1 MRESVLLLRI
11 GKVTFSV
18 STVSTFGTWQLVF
31 ARRNIRANLVLDGR
45 RSSWTASSSPSCLL
59 RVLPLEGSTSLTS
72 GVAFSLVLSVL
83 EMVFLAGP
91 SCALVIC
98 NRVF

>member
-1 MRESVLLLRI
+1 MLRI

-18 STVSTFGTWQLVF
+18 SRVSTRTFRSFEVSFCCKKCIGT
-31 ARRNIRANLVLDGR
+31 NLVLAGR
-45 RSSWTASSSPSCLL
+45 RSSWTVSSSPNCLL
-59 RVLPLEGSTSLTS
+59 RVLPLEGTTSLTS

-98 NRVF
+98 NELSE